1 MKNILAAPA
10 LHEKLKDLRRL
21 KKINQTTLAE
31 KIGVSQSNYNKIEN
45 GLTEISITKFFR
57 ALEVLDVSLEDFF
70 GLQLINEQHENNQAM
85 IRLYTQMIARDQELI
100 SQLKENAEMYKE
112 KCEELRKELSELKK
126 DSPVRKKK

>member
-1 MKNILAAPA
+1 M
-10 LHEKLKDLRRL
+10 
-21 KKINQTTLAE
+21 AE

-70 GLQLINEQHENNQAM
+70 GLQLLNEHHENNQAM
-85 IRLYTQMIARDQELI
+85 IRLYTQMMARDQELI

-112 KCEELRKELSELKK
+112 KCEELRKELSELKN